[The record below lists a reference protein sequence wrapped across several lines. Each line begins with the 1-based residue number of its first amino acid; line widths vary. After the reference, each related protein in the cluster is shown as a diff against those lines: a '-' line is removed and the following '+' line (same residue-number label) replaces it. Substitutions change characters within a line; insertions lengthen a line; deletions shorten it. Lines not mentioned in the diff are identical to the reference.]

1 MILKQEINIRFE
13 FSSVDC
19 IVNNINLYTTEI
31 QFKNSD
37 DKEEVEKVLRNNN
50 KVVRLYNDIE
60 DTNPATPVITGS
72 IIADY
77 SANILT
83 LVHRH

>member
-1 MILKQEINIRFE
+1 MIKLKQETNIRFE
-13 FSSVDC
+13 FSDVDC
-19 IVNNINLYTTEI
+19 VVKNINLYTTEI

-37 DKEEVEKVLRNNN
+37 DKEEVERILRNN

-60 DTNPATPVITGS
+60 DTDPATLVITGS

-77 SANILT
+77 SSNKLT
-83 LVHRH
+83 LVHKD

>member
-1 MILKQEINIRFE
+1 MIVKQEISVRFE
-13 FSSVDC
+13 FSGVDC
-19 IVNNINLYTTEI
+19 VVKNINLYTTEI

-37 DKEEVEKVLRNNN
+37 DKEEVERILRNN

-60 DTNPATPVITGS
+60 DTAPTTLVITGS

-77 SANILT
+77 SSNKLT
-83 LVHRH
+83 LVHKH

>member
-1 MILKQEINIRFE
+1 MRVKQEISIRFE
-13 FSSVDC
+13 FTDVDC
-19 IVNNINLYTTEI
+19 VLKNINLYTTEI

-37 DKEEVEKVLRNNN
+37 DKEEVERVLRGN

-60 DTNPATPVITGS
+60 DTAPTTLVITGS

>member
-1 MILKQEINIRFE
+1 MIVKQEISIRFE
-13 FSSVDC
+13 FSDVDC
-19 IVNNINLYTTEI
+19 VVRNINLYTTEI

-37 DKEEVEKVLRNNN
+37 DKEKVERILRNN
-50 KVVRLYNDIE
+50 KAVRLYNDIE
-60 DTNPATPVITGS
+60 DTAHTTLVITGS

-77 SANILT
+77 SSNKLT